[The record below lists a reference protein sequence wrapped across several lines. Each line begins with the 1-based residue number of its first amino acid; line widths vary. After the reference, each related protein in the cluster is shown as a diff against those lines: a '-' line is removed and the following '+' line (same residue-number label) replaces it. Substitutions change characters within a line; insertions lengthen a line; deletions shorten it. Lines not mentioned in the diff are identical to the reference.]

1 MVISNHRAIPGPCS
15 PKPARRPVMVQSVT
29 SKLGAGGWCLQ
40 IDDAPT
46 PKVDRRPF
54 LIPTASIYVSASITE
69 TQSSGGGGGGRV
81 AYFANGP
88 LAQVT

>member
-1 MVISNHRAIPGPCS
+1 
-15 PKPARRPVMVQSVT
+15 MVQSVT

-40 IDDAPT
+40 IDDVPT
-46 PKVDRRPF
+46 PKVDRRPS
-54 LIPTASIYVSASITE
+54 LILTASIYVSASITE
-69 TQSSGGGGGGRV
+69 THSSGGGGGRV